1 MVLDRCYGHY
11 QFSDY
16 FKTDLPEHWAEK
28 RLGYLAKEERA
39 AFVDGPF
46 GSDLKTS
53 DYKDDGVPL
62 IQLNN
67 IRDSKHLMQNMKFV
81 TEDKK
86 QQLIRHLAIPGDV
99 VIAKMADPVARA
111 ALVVDDYPEYV
122 IVADCVK
129 FTPSLKLVDL
139 SYLVWV
145 INCDHVRINAELVA
159 TGTTR
164 IRINLGELKKLKIPY
179 PPYIEQKAIA
189 NFLDHEIT
197 KIDTLIEKQQQL
209 IKLLK
214 EKRQAVISY
223 AVTKGLNPDAPM
235 RDSGVEWLG
244 EVPEHWDI
252 CFIKYKCQE
261 ITDGAHVSP
270 ITEDGERYFVSITD
284 IKNGVINFDGA
295 LLTSQ
300 ASFEY
305 LIKTGCMPFAGDILF
320 SKDGTI
326 GQTAITPE
334 GIEFVVASSLIIIRP
349 NQKKVISQYLD
360 FLLQSDVVV
369 EQVESFVKGAA
380 LRRISIQNLLKVG
393 GAFPPVPEQM
403 EICLYLTKSL
413 ERYDELESRANDLI
427 KLQQERRTALISA
440 AVTGK
445 IDVRNWQVPELFH
458 SNNETIQE
466 VAA

>member
-1 MVLDRCYGHY
+1 MKY
-11 QFSDY
+11 QAYPEYKDSGVEWLEDV
-16 FKTDLPEHWAEK
+16 PEHWNIKRTKAMFTLTRTLVGKQSKDYQLLSLTLKGIVHRDISDGGGKIPAEFDTYQEVQTQDLVFCLFDIDETP
-28 RLGYLAKEERA
+28 RTIGLSSHNGMITGAYNVYRCLGEC
-39 AFVDGPF
+39 V
-46 GSDLKTS
+46 
-53 DYKDDGVPL
+53 
-62 IQLNN
+62 
-67 IRDSKHLMQNMKFV
+67 
-81 TEDKK
+81 
-86 QQLIRHLAIPGDV
+86 
-99 VIAKMADPVARA
+99 
-111 ALVVDDYPEYV
+111 PEYTYYYFMH
-122 IVADCVK
+122 IDSFK
-129 FTPSLKLVDL
+129 GLKPFYTGLRKVVR
-139 SYLVWV
+139 SETFSN
-145 INCDHVRINAELVA
+145 IKMPAPNCLEQQ
-159 TGTTR
+159 
-164 IRINLGELKKLKIPY
+164 KIS
-179 PPYIEQKAIA
+179 
-189 NFLDHEIT
+189 NFLGHET
-197 KIDTLIEKQQQL
+197 AKIDTLIEKQQRL

-214 EKRQAVISY
+214 EKRQSVISHT
-223 AVTKGLNPDAPM
+223 VTKGLNPNVLV

-261 ITDGAHVSP
+261 ITDGANVSP
-270 ITEDGERYFVSITD
+270 ITEGGERYFVSITD
-284 IKNGVINFDGA
+284 IKNGVINFDDA

-334 GIEFVVASSLIIIRP
+334 GFEFVVASSLIIIRP

-403 EICLYLTKSL
+403 EICSYLTKLL
-413 ERYDELESRANDLI
+413 ERYDELESRANNLI

-445 IDVRNWQVPELFH
+445 IDVRNWQAPEPLH
-458 SNNETIQE
+458 NNNEISKE
-466 VAA
+466 EAA